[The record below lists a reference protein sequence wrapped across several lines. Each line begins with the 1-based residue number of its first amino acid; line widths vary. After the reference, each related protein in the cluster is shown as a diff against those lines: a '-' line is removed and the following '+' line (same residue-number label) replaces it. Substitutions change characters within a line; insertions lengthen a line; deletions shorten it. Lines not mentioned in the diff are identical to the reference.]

1 MKRRQITEQT
11 VTCQADPDEP
21 KTVYSI
27 RPISFRELDQAGDA
41 AGVLSAHGLRVA
53 HKMSDHQDALENA
66 RQAAE
71 KGQIIIV
78 PPLNL
83 PDDDAE
89 AVQELTRWTRD
100 RAAAIVM
107 AGLVGADDE
116 RFDTP
121 EAVSQYLCSLTPL
134 YAVRD
139 LISELASHILA
150 LSEGVKKK
158 SEPSDSQSGSDMT
171 APAMA
176 STANNVTPLH

>member
-21 KTVYSI
+21 KTIYSI

-53 HKMSDHQDALENA
+53 HKMSDHQDAVD
-66 RQAAE
+66 AALRAAQN
-71 KGQIIIV
+71 GQSIIV
-78 PPLNL
+78 PPLDL

-116 RFDTP
+116 RFDGP
-121 EAVSQYLCSLTPL
+121 EAVSQYLCSITPL

-139 LISELASHILA
+139 LISELASHILE

-158 SEPSDSQSGSDMT
+158 NEPSDLQSGSDMT
-171 APAMA
+171 APATA
-176 STANNVTPLH
+176 STAPSVTHLP